1 MSRALRFY
9 VAAVVALSLW
19 SITTV
24 SWGAIGALPGAS
36 WFGLIALIG
45 LGLLSESLALPVRLG
60 KDADTSSSITFIP
73 LLAAALLFGR
83 PAAVIFFAT
92 TGLFGEVLRRKG
104 LVRGVF
110 NLSQTVLS
118 TVVAGAAWE
127 WLGGEPLAPELG
139 FGSSFTD
146 QLLPFAA
153 FGVVFLAVNHTAVS
167 IAVGLS
173 QGMEIKR
180 AWRLLVGSSGS
191 NVLYDFL
198 ISPIAL
204 AVVLLYLQLRTPGL
218 FVVLLP
224 LLFIRHAYLTTFRL
238 QEANRNLLKA
248 LIKAI
253 ETRDPYTS
261 GHSRRVSVLARRI
274 AETLHLPVRQVEIV
288 ETAALL
294 HDIGKI
300 DAVFTEILRKKGALS
315 SEERRVIESHVI
327 RGVELLEQMGSFPKA
342 VLLSVRHHHERIDGR
357 GYPDGL
363 RAREIPLGARI
374 IKVCDAIDAMLSDRP
389 YRRALTISEVKQQLV
404 EYAGVQFDV
413 EIVQQVISSTVL
425 VDHRE
430 GVRTELAGMGD
441 TNQVAVAEGLAEHA
455 FGRPAFNH

>member
-9 VAAVVALSLW
+9 VAAVVAVSLW
-19 SITTV
+19 SLTTV
-24 SWGAIGALPGAS
+24 EWATIGALPRAS
-36 WFGLIALIG
+36 WFGLIALIC

-60 KDADTSSSITFIP
+60 KDAETSSSITFIP

-83 PAAVIFFAT
+83 PAAVIFFGM
-92 TGLFGEVLRRKG
+92 TGLFGEVVRKKG
-104 LVRGVF
+104 LVRGAF
-110 NLSQTVLS
+110 NLGQTVLS
-118 TVVAGAAWE
+118 TVLAGAAWE
-127 WLGGEPLAPELG
+127 WLGGQPLAPELG
-139 FGSSFTD
+139 VSAVFTD
-146 QLLPFAA
+146 QLLPFVA

-167 IAVGLS
+167 VAVGLS
-173 QGMEIKR
+173 QGMEIRR

-204 AVVLLYLQLRTPGL
+204 AVVLLYVQLRIPGL

-274 AETLHLPVRQVEIV
+274 ADTLHLPARQVEII

-300 DAVFTEILRKKGALS
+300 DAIFTDILRKEGALS
-315 SEERRVIESHVI
+315 TEERRVIESHVT
-327 RGVELLEQMGSFPKA
+327 RGVELLEQMGSFPKS

-363 RAREIPLGARI
+363 RANEIPLGARI
-374 IKVCDAIDAMLSDRP
+374 IKVCDAVDAMLSDRP
-389 YRRALTISEVKQQLV
+389 YRRALTIDEVKQQLV

-413 EIVQQVISSTVL
+413 GIVQRIISSTVL
-425 VDHRE
+425 IDHRD
-430 GVRTELAGMGD
+430 GVRKEIDVVGD
-441 TNQVAVAEGLAEHA
+441 KGATKVHDEAPDNVL
-455 FGRPAFNH
+455 GRPVFNH